1 MTRRSPVSL
10 ALPAFA
16 TVAVALSVTVV
27 AQLADTPVQATDPRS
42 LITGIVRSEDGTAL
56 AGAEVWLDAKRVTTD
71 SDGRFSLEHPRAAVV
86 TASAEG
92 HLPRSV
98 AAEPGPVT
106 DLRLTAK
113 PDETV
118 SLRFGGDVMF
128 GRRYYADVAGRGP
141 ILKHGAT
148 PNDIAG
154 ILSGVGPLLDDA
166 DLSIV
171 NLETALVADPWNGAG
186 KRPKGLHPTK
196 DLVITSSTASAKAL
210 ADAGVEVV
218 SLSNNHTFDGLGAGL
233 KSTIAALDAAGVKH
247 FGAGST
253 VAEAWKPA
261 VLTVRGN
268 RVAFVGCTTVDG
280 RHSGTSYV
288 AEARHGGAAECEPA
302 LLTAAVEKARQQA
315 PLVIVTIHGGAEYRR
330 SQTREVRD
338 LAQTATQAG
347 AQLVVGS
354 HPHVVGGLV
363 HTGSSLF
370 AESLGNLA
378 FDQDL
383 WSTLPSYLLRVDARF
398 KAKGGTPAAQLVR
411 ADTDPILID
420 DYRPR
425 PAVGA
430 VAESVARIASGW
442 VEGGVV
448 MNRDSAAV
456 PLGDAKPPTT
466 PTTAK
471 AELAKNEVRR
481 ISPGWWLAPA
491 PDLNDQVRAGTDLLF
506 GTGSFEP
513 TVVGASDGAIPAWSL
528 GKYATVSGD
537 ASCHSGHGI
546 QLARTPLSTETAVM
560 SPDHRSPVVQGQQL
574 TLVAN
579 IRQASEGSR
588 LEVHWYEDMAGPST
602 KSTKLE
608 LPTGAWSPER
618 CQPVRLDLTAPR
630 KAVAAQVYIV
640 LDAPKGGQTI
650 RRLAIDDVSL
660 VDWAPKGRSGRRYDV
675 VGGLRNGTV
684 TLRSDS
690 AAPAD
695 SSPLVR

>member
-27 AQLADTPVQATDPRS
+27 AQLAESPVEAADPRS
-42 LITGIVRSEDGTAL
+42 LITGIVRSEDGAAL
-56 AGAEVWLDAKRVTTD
+56 AGAEVWLGANRVTTG
-71 SDGRFSLEHPRAAVV
+71 SDGRFSLEHTAAAVV

-98 AAEPGPVT
+98 AAEPGSAT
-106 DLRLTAK
+106 DLRLTGK

-128 GRRYYADVAGRGP
+128 GRRYYANVAGHGP
-141 ILKHGAT
+141 ILKPGAT

-154 ILSGVGPLLDDA
+154 LLSGIDPILDDA
-166 DLSIV
+166 DLTVV
-171 NLETALVADPWNGAG
+171 NLETALVTDPWNGVG

-196 DLVITSSTASAKAL
+196 DLVITSSTASARAL

-247 FGAGST
+247 FGAGPT

-261 VLTVRGN
+261 ILTVRGN

-288 AEARHGGAAECEPA
+288 AEARHGGAAECDPA
-302 LLTAAVEKARQQA
+302 LLTAAVHKARQAA
-315 PLVIVTIHGGAEYRR
+315 PLVVVTIHGGVEYRR

-338 LAQTATQAG
+338 LAQTAKQAG

-363 HTGSSLF
+363 RTGPSLF

-398 KAKGGTPAAQLVR
+398 SPKGAAPGAQLVR
-411 ADTDPILID
+411 ADIDPILID

-430 VAESVARIASGW
+430 LAESVARIASGW
-442 VEGGVV
+442 VEGGAVLQPHA
-448 MNRDSAAV
+448 AAV
-456 PLGDAKPPTT
+456 PFAGAKP

-471 AELAKNEVRR
+471 AELAKDEIRR
-481 ISPGWWLAPA
+481 ISPSWWLAPA
-491 PDLNDQVRAGTDLLF
+491 PDLKDQVRAGTDLLF

-513 TVVGASDGAIPAWSL
+513 TVVGASEGTIPGWSP
-528 GKYATVSGD
+528 GKYAAVSGD
-537 ASCHSGHGI
+537 ASCHPSGRGV
-546 QLARTPLSTETAVM
+546 QLARTPLSLETAVM
-560 SPDHRSPVVQGQQL
+560 SPDHRSPVVQGQKL
-574 TLVAN
+574 SLVAN
-579 IRQASEGSR
+579 VRQASEGSR
-588 LEVHWYEDMAGPST
+588 LEVHWYDDMGGPST
-602 KSTKLE
+602 IKSSRLE
-608 LPTGAWSPER
+608 LPTGAWSQGS
-618 CQPVRLDLTAPR
+618 CQRVRFDLTAPR
-630 KAVAAQVYIV
+630 KAVAAQVFIV
-640 LDAPKGGQTI
+640 LDAPEGGQTI

-660 VDWAPKGRSGRRYDV
+660 IDWAPQGRSGRRYDV
-675 VGGLRNGTV
+675 VDGLRNGTV
-684 TLRSDS
+684 TFRSDGG
-690 AAPAD
+690 APAG